1 VRTVAAI
8 LVLALGLAGCSRKVE
23 PPTPVPAPG
32 ATPAMG
38 DFRGPMAA
46 VGTEPFWRVDIQPGG
61 QISLTR
67 PAQEQSP
74 LGGPYAAPAAVG
86 GGAAFAAGAVKI
98 QFTAGPCSDG
108 MSETS
113 YPYHAEVTGPG
124 GVTLKGCGYAKWSA
138 GVTALTPAIDAC
150 MAISGGRW
158 RSWRWRRGT
167 GRWGPM
173 HGGPRRP
180 QEPPRTGVWRGRIG
194 GPGGAG
200 CCGESWAGGT
210 AGARG
215 GPHPPPRGSGGGLR
229 GCAGRPPRFAPPA
242 GP

>member
-1 VRTVAAI
+1 MRTVAAI

-23 PPTPVPAPG
+23 PPTPAPAPG
-32 ATPAMG
+32 ATPAMS

-74 LGGPYAAPAAVG
+74 IGGPYAAPAAVE
-86 GGAAFAAGAVKI
+86 GGAAFAAGALKI

-113 YPYHAEVTGPG
+113 YPYHAEVTAPG
-124 GVTLKGCGYAKWSA
+124 GVTLKGCGYVKWSA

-150 MAISGGRW
+150 MAISGGRYPVIW
-158 RSWRWRRGT
+158 AAS
-167 GRWGPM
+167 
-173 HGGPRRP
+173 
-180 QEPPRTGVWRGRIG
+180 
-194 GPGGAG
+194 AG
-200 CCGESWAGGT
+200 D
-210 AGARG
+210 GARVRFDDGEPRECAFKAGKASFADTNGAAMPGERDPLFVRGPKREAAGECGLTG
-215 GPHPPPRGSGGGLR
+215 GEEVVGADGEVIGWLTTDDE
-229 GCAGRPPRFAPPA
+229 C
-242 GP
+242 